1 MNLCMFF
8 EGTGQGVAGK
18 LTNVTR
24 LRDLCVDD
32 ARQKLHLEAGL
43 GTHFGS
49 YLSGKIAGVDWRMTF
64 RSARRWFEA
73 NYETLPKDGVSTK
86 VFLFG
91 FSRGAL
97 LARHLAAWLDKLGV
111 AVAYIGLWDTVDATV
126 GLDVSADCPRNVRR
140 VRHAVSR
147 DETRKFFQYIPIKG
161 DKKQVVEMLFPGSH
175 SDVGGLYD
183 DNHLV
188 ADLALAW
195 VAAGAKRE
203 GLLLVRNADIRQRL
217 DARSVVLHDSHSLA
231 SNLWGAFERVRRDL
245 SGLRLHRLCRGV
257 GVGSG

>member
-1 MNLCMFF
+1 MNVCLFF
-8 EGTGQGVAGK
+8 EGTGQGVAGRM
-18 LTNVTR
+18 TNVTR
-24 LRDLCVDD
+24 LRDLCAAD

-49 YLSGKIAGVDWRMTF
+49 YLAGRIAGVDWRTTF

-73 NYETLPKDGVSTK
+73 NYETLPKDGIATK

-97 LARHLAAWLDKLGV
+97 LARHFAAWLDKLGV

-126 GLDVSADCPRNVRR
+126 GLDVAADCPQNVKRA
-140 VRHAVSR
+140 RHAVSR
-147 DETRKFFQYIPIKG
+147 DETRKFFQYVPLNG
-161 DKKQVVEMLFPGSH
+161 DKGQVVEMLFPGSH

-183 DNHLV
+183 DNHLI

-195 VAAGAKRE
+195 IAAGAKRE
-203 GLLLVRNADIRQRL
+203 GLRLKRGVHLLQRL
-217 DARSVVLHDSHSLA
+217 DPSAVILHDSHDEA
-231 SNLWGAFERVRRDL
+231 SNLWGAFDRVRRVL
-245 SGLRLHRLCRGV
+245 PLIQLHFACKGL
-257 GVGSG
+257 

>member
-1 MNLCMFF
+1 MNACMFF

-18 LTNVTR
+18 ITNVTR

-32 ARQKLHLEAGL
+32 ARQKLHLEPGL

-49 YLSGKIAGVDWRMTF
+49 YLVGKIAGVDWRTTF

-73 NYETLPKDGVSTK
+73 NYMTLPKNGIATK

-97 LARHLAAWLDKLGV
+97 IARHFATWLDKLGV
-111 AVAYIGLWDTVDATV
+111 TVAYLGLWDTVDATV
-126 GLDVSADCPRNVRR
+126 GLDVAVDCPHNVRR
-140 VRHAVSR
+140 ARHAVSR
-147 DETRKFFQYIPIKG
+147 DETRKFFQYAPLKG
-161 DKKQVVEMLFPGSH
+161 DKGQVVEMLFPGSH

-188 ADLALAW
+188 ADLSLAW
-195 VAAGAKRE
+195 IAAGAKRE
-203 GLLLVRNADIRQRL
+203 GLRLKRTARLSQKL
-217 DARSVVLHDSHSLA
+217 DATAVVLHDPHGEA
-231 SNLWGAFERVRRDL
+231 SNLWGAFDRVRRNL
-245 SGLRLHRLCRGV
+245 PRIRLHFACKGV
-257 GVGSG
+257 

>member
-1 MNLCMFF
+1 MNICLFF

-18 LTNVTR
+18 ITNVTR
-24 LRDLCVDD
+24 LRDLCVED
-32 ARQKLHLEAGL
+32 ARQKLHLEAGP

-49 YLSGKIAGVDWRMTF
+49 YLAGKIAGVDWRTTF

-73 NYETLPKDGVSTK
+73 NYETLPKDGVSTA

-97 LARHLAAWLDKLGV
+97 IARHFAAWLDKLDV
-111 AVAYIGLWDTVDATV
+111 AVAYLGLWDTVDATL
-126 GLDVSADCPRNVRR
+126 GLDVAAELPRNVRR
-140 VRHAVSR
+140 ARHAVSR
-147 DETRKFFQYIPIKG
+147 DETRKFFQYVPLKG
-161 DKKQVVEMLFPGSH
+161 DKGQVVEMLFPGSH

-195 VAAGAKRE
+195 IAAGAKRE
-203 GLLLVRNADIRQRL
+203 GLRFRRTARLSQKL
-217 DARSVVLHDSHSLA
+217 DATAVVLHDPHGES
-231 SNLWGAFERVRRDL
+231 SNLWGAFDRVRRNL
-245 SGLRLHRLCRGV
+245 PRIRLHCACKGL
-257 GVGSG
+257 